1 LAQLLVDASDPASY
15 GAAAGLRNLPVAPRS
30 GLRVRS
36 STATFELRPY
46 YNPERRSAVQIVPGL
61 VGVILTMTMVL
72 FTSVAIV
79 RERERGN
86 LELLITTPLS
96 PIELMVGKIL
106 PYIVIGCIQ
115 LFLVLTVGR
124 LLFDVPLRG
133 HPIDVLI
140 SSLVFI
146 FASLSLGLVISTV
159 AKTQFQA
166 FQLTFFTFLPQILLS
181 GFMFPFDAMPKE
193 AQWIAE
199 VMPLTHFL
207 RVIRGIVLRGASL
220 SDIVRDLWPLLA
232 FGAIAMTIAS
242 LRFRKRL
249 D

>member
-1 LAQLLVDASDPASY
+1 LV
-15 GAAAGLRNLPVAPRS
+15 
-30 GLRVRS
+30 
-36 STATFELRPY
+36 
-46 YNPERRSAVQIVPGL
+46 
-61 VGVILTMTMVL
+61 
-72 FTSVAIV
+72 
-79 RERERGN
+79 
-86 LELLITTPLS
+86 
-96 PIELMVGKIL
+96 
-106 PYIVIGCIQ
+106 
-115 LFLVLTVGR
+115 
-124 LLFDVPLRG
+124 
-133 HPIDVLI
+133 

-181 GFMFPFDAMPKE
+181 GFMFPFDAMPQA

-220 SDIVRDLWPLLA
+220 SDSGRDLWPLLT
-232 FGAIAMTIAS
+232 FGAIAMTLAS